1 MTTAQVVETPFT
13 LNNSPIQGCVHPDHH
28 AQPTYE
34 MTPGFYPYQY
44 GQQNFF
50 PVECL
55 LISLIAFD
63 TVDHKIL
70 LVKLNYYGFRG
81 IVNQW
86 FFSYLI
92 NRTQTTEIDLFTDT
106 AAILN

>member
-1 MTTAQVVETPFT
+1 MR
-13 LNNSPIQGCVHPDHH
+13 N
-28 AQPTYE
+28 
-34 MTPGFYPYQY
+34 
-44 GQQNFF
+44 
-50 PVECL
+50 L
-55 LISLIAFD
+55 LMKWILGSIRTNMDKKLFSCGAFIDFIILIAFD

-70 LVKLNYYGFRG
+70 LVKLNYYHFRG

>member
-1 MTTAQVVETPFT
+1 MTTAQVVETSAT
-13 LNNSPIQGCVHPDHH
+13 LNNSPIQGYLWNDSWVLSVPIW
-28 AQPTYE
+28 TKK
-34 MTPGFYPYQY
+34 
-44 GQQNFF
+44 FF

-55 LISLIAFD
+55 LSSLIAFD
-63 TVDHKIL
+63 TVDHKVL

-92 NRTQTTEIDLFTDT
+92 NRKQTTEIDLFTDT